1 MLDKWHQSCLRGPN
15 YRTKRAKV
23 IYDLWLEC
31 LCQARVRIL
40 RLFDHYRTVVAS
52 LRHYIQTL
60 LTSSAWHLVM
70 DNLFGSSRLSGRFN
84 RRPPNQWLTL
94 YPPTATKKN
103 IKTLKAFGSENHS

>member
-15 YRTKRAKV
+15 YRTQRAEV

-31 LCQARVRIL
+31 LCQSRVRIL

-60 LTSSAWHLVM
+60 AH
-70 DNLFGSSRLSGRFN
+70 
-84 RRPPNQWLTL
+84 
-94 YPPTATKKN
+94 
-103 IKTLKAFGSENHS
+103 KTDS